1 MQLWL
6 FIHSSIISGICVNE
20 IFSFKNNSTA
30 KSFDTFNTTGYDFLE
45 FIASKANFTHL
56 NL

>member
-30 KSFDTFNTTGYDFLE
+30 KSLATFNTTGNDPPLS
-45 FIASKANFTHL
+45 IAL
-56 NL
+56 